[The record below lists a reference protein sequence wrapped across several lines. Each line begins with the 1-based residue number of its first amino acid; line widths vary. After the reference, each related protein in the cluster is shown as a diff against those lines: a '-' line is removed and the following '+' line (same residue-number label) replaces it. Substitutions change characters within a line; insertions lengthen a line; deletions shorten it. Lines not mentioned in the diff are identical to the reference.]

1 MPEGVDTIT
10 DHDADV
16 NVRGEP
22 CVHLNT
28 PSRGPGVAGARR
40 GGLGDALERAS
51 RARRS
56 QRPLVGE
63 RVAAPG
69 S

>member
-1 MPEGVDTIT
+1 MPEGVNTIT

-22 CVHLNT
+22 CMHLNT
-28 PSRGPGVAGARR
+28 PAGRGVPRAAGPR
-40 GGLGDALERAS
+40 GDGLGDSWSA
-51 RARRS
+51 
-56 QRPLVGE
+56 PHTPPVGE